1 MSRGPWKKKNVL
13 LAGEMQDEG
22 APEIDLTEDEA
33 NALVPVPEPVEPV
46 APAPVAPASFT
57 MTAADLQNMVTAA
70 VSAAAAGNAQLAD
83 AVTKG
88 IADAREPIPENKF
101 SPGISVF
108 NPLGDQA
115 HPRPDLKCE
124 FFYGTMD
131 AKTKIVSRTYPLLVE
146 DLTVMETIA
155 LNTLEPQNAVIKLH
169 DGSSI
174 KVSLVPELDPAT
186 DELTRM
192 VIVVPQTVIGKGSAL
207 KNMLPGPCNIV
218 AQLTGIDYEKLSRED
233 LAWFMAEHRAKRYVS
248 VRESVAA

>member
-1 MSRGPWKKKNVL
+1 MSKGSWKKKNVL
-13 LAGEMQDEG
+13 LAGEMQDDG
-22 APEIDLTEDEA
+22 APEIDLTEEEA
-33 NALVPVPEPVEPV
+33 NALVPVPVIEEPVAV
-46 APAPVAPASFT
+46 APAPVAPATPIT
-57 MTAADLQNMVTAA
+57 MTLSDLQA
-70 VSAAAAGNAQLAD
+70 VMATVASGNAALAD

-88 IADAREPIPENKF
+88 IADAREPIPENKIG
-101 SPGISVF
+101 PGISVF

-115 HPRPDLKCE
+115 HPRPDLKSE

-146 DLTVMETIA
+146 DLTVMEVIA

-169 DGSSI
+169 DGSPI